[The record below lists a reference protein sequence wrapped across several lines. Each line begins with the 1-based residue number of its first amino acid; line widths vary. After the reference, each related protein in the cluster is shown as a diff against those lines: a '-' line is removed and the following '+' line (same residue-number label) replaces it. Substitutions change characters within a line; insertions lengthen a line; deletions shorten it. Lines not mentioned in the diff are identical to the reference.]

1 MQIICL
7 EAAQNLQACPLGRN
21 LPLSDQ
27 NITYQK
33 EPGMHLT
40 APPTPPTEIH
50 VQYQTPKLTPT
61 QEDSF
66 NWLQTNSI
74 KKQYPLSSFLSLQE
88 TFQWH
93 LTNGRFLIL
102 NSNPI
107 FFE

>member
-74 KKQYPLSSFLSLQE
+74 KNNIPSPLSSHCKKPSNGISPTEGFL
-88 TFQWH
+88 F
-93 LTNGRFLIL
+93 
-102 NSNPI
+102 
-107 FFE
+107 